1 MSDMNTYAADPGK
14 TVYPD
19 LKERLVVKGL
29 GEHESPEISVEGG
42 LVRFSRWDEDLDD
55 RVSFVIAEWELG
67 TFVDAWID
75 ARMEERFGDRT

>member
-1 MSDMNTYAADPGK
+1 MKTYSADPGK

-42 LVRFSRWDEDLDD
+42 LVRFSRWDEDVDD
-55 RVSFVIAEWELG
+55 RVSFVITEWDMG
-67 TFVDAWID
+67 NFVHAWLE
-75 ARMEERFGDRT
+75 ARMNERFAPKDDA